1 MREEIRQP
9 NCQLIQTEIENNKNI
24 KKMKQHLITSKKRLL
39 RIKKKDG
46 STTLH
51 QQEILERIKEFYS
64 TLYDDGIEQATNDST
79 VKIDVSEVPSAEVQ
93 QAIRNLKN
101 GKTVEQDGITVEILK
116 ACGDETYS
124 VLADLF
130 TRCLKQRNI
139 PTSWKDAKVNVLHKK
154 GDQEDL
160 KNYETISLLSV
171 IYKLLTKIITK
182 RLETTLDHAQPIE
195 QAGFRRGY
203 STIDNIQVVQQVI
216 ERCDE
221 YKIPFCL
228 ALIDF
233 EKAFDSIKLETIFEA
248 LRRGGIEEPYINL
261 LEGIYTN
268 ATATF
273 NINNNTVKID
283 IKKGMRQ
290 SDTISPKLFSAGL
303 RDIFKR
309 LNWSKAGIK
318 INGKYLRYLPFA
330 DDIVIFSNNAENL
343 QAHIKALN
351 ESSKASGLKMNLN
364 KTQVMFHDFLIP
376 HPVKTR
382 HVRDQSRSRFR
393 SRSR

>member
-1 MREEIRQP
+1 M
-9 NCQLIQTEIENNKNI
+9 
-24 KKMKQHLITSKKRLL
+24 
-39 RIKKKDG
+39 
-46 STTLH
+46 
-51 QQEILERIKEFYS
+51 
-64 TLYDDGIEQATNDST
+64 
-79 VKIDVSEVPSAEVQ
+79 
-93 QAIRNLKN
+93 
-101 GKTVEQDGITVEILK
+101 
-116 ACGDETYS
+116 
-124 VLADLF
+124 
-130 TRCLKQRNI
+130 
-139 PTSWKDAKVNVLHKK
+139 HKK
-154 GDQEDL
+154 GNQEDL
-160 KNYETISLLSV
+160 KNYGPISLLSV

-248 LRRGGIEEPYINL
+248 LRREGIEEPYINL

-273 NINNNTVKID
+273 NINNNTAKID

-318 INGKYLRYLPFA
+318 INGKYLSHLPFA

-364 KTQVMFHDFLIP
+364 KTQVMFSDFSIP
-376 HPVKTR
+376 RPVKAEDQQLEQVNRYIYLGRMMTMNDDIMAEILNR
-382 HVRDQSRSRFR
+382 TKLSWKAFGKKSTIFKSNMPICLKRKVFNQCVLPVLTYGCETWTLNTKAAQKLKVTQRSMERQMLNISLRDKRRNAWIRQQPKIYDIMRRVASCKNASGQDT
-393 SRSR
+393 SLEDQINAGQ